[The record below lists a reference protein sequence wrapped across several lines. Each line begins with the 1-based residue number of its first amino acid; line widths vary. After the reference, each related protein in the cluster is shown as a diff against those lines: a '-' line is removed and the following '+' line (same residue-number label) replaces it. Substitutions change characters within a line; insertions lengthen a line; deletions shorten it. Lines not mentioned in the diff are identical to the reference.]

1 MPEDNI
7 LSNKMQKSMNIDSK
21 TNIAQ
26 AYLIGQLSRSV
37 DAPKGLGQY
46 LFEIAFQKLNA
57 ARDVVGCRLARVDCI
72 DVLVSYYEAQGFKRI
87 TKNADGDLNQLV
99 AIVSIRPDSY
109 TGGESPLET

>member
-26 AYLIGQLSRSV
+26 AYLIGQLSRSA

-46 LFEIAFQKLNA
+46 LLEIAFQKLNV

-72 DVLVSYYEAQGFKRI
+72 DALVSYYEAQGFKRI